1 MANYTFQNLS
11 PFDFEML
18 CKEIIEYKTNK
29 QFEAFTIGRDGG
41 TDLRYIEKTKKIIV
55 QCKHYEKTGYNGL
68 KTNLKNEKKSVT
80 KLNPSKYIIMTSVG
94 LTPDNK
100 DELKSLLS
108 PFIKKTSDIIG
119 ATEINAILN
128 KNESIIRHHFK
139 LWMMSAG
146 VIDQILHNSIYK
158 RSEINKESIEHNIKI
173 YVKNNFYNKAL
184 RILEEKSICI
194 ISGIPGIGKTSMA
207 EMLAYQMCCKNYEFY
222 SINNIAEVLTILNEP
237 RKRVFYYDDF
247 LGATQYEDKNEYK
260 DFQKVIQYILKRN
273 DTKLILTT
281 REYIY
286 QQGLSKSE
294 KLAQLDLNSNILQLS
309 DYTQYDK
316 ALILYNHLYYFSVP
330 QNLYNYLI
338 KDKHYLKIINH
349 KNYSPRLIE
358 WLVTSKKIET
368 IQDGEEYYKVFMDS
382 LDNPAQVWKKTF
394 ENNISECS
402 RFLLYCLCLAGKL
415 VETEKLG
422 IILKQWLKVCG
433 VIKSAIDFEIL
444 FKNSLKELENS
455 FISIQIQGTKN
466 YITLHNPSIEDFLT
480 SRLSVSSEIIR
491 EYSKLPILFWDQK
504 INILEKLP
512 EEDRE
517 TIFYS
522 MVENITL
529 AGVKA
534 ERHNNIISTIYH
546 NKTKKLNYIIQFC
559 DRNKLT
565 QPTLKKVSEIVL
577 SYIYEQDY
585 IGYDLLQYV
594 KYLSSQGEL
603 NKLKG
608 KFINLFDN
616 IYDTYELNN
625 CIELNNIIAITT
637 KEKLRTK
644 AMEVLQNA
652 EIELSSYDYD
662 RLVSLQ
668 GDLDNISK
676 ELHLDCSDLYEEV
689 NEKIGEYEAYVES
702 KIDYEMEERD
712 FSFGDESNE
721 INLLFSSLRQ

>member
-1 MANYTFQNLS
+1 MSKFTFQNLS

-18 CKEIIEYKTNK
+18 CKEIIEYKTK
-29 QFEAFTIGRDGG
+29 KKFEAFTIGRDGG
-41 TDLRYIEKTKKIIV
+41 TDLRCSEKTKKIIV

-68 KTNLKNEKKSVT
+68 KTTIKNERKSVA

-100 DELKSLLS
+100 DEIKTILS
-108 PFIKKTSDIIG
+108 PFITKTSDIID

-128 KNESIIRHHFK
+128 KNESILRHHLK
-139 LWMMSAG
+139 LWMTSAG
-146 VIDQILHNSIYK
+146 VLDQILHNSIYK
-158 RSEINKESIEHNIKI
+158 RSELNKKSIEHNIRI
-173 YVKNNFYNKAL
+173 YVKNCFYNKAL
-184 RILEEKSICI
+184 KILEEKSICI

-207 EMLAYQMCCKNYEFY
+207 EMLAYQLCCKGYEFY
-222 SINNIAEVLTILNEP
+222 SINNISEVLTILNKP
-237 RKRVFYYDDF
+237 RKRIFYYDDF
-247 LGATQYEDKNEYK
+247 LGATQFEEKNEYK

-294 KLAQLDLNSNILQLS
+294 KLSQLALNSNILQLS

-338 KDKHYLKIINH
+338 NDKRYLKIINH

-358 WLVTSKKIET
+358 WLVSAKNFEK
-368 IQDGEEYYKVFMDS
+368 IQDSEEYYKVFMDS
-382 LDNPAQVWKKTF
+382 LDNPTQIWKKAF

-415 VETEKLG
+415 IETEKLG
-422 IILKQWLKVCG
+422 ILLQQWLKECG
-433 VIKSAIDFEIL
+433 IIKSAIDFEIL
-444 FKNSLKELENS
+444 FRNSLQELENS
-455 FISIQIQGTKN
+455 FISIQITGTKS
-466 YITLHNPSIEDFLT
+466 YISLHNPSIEDFLT
-480 SRLSVSSEIIR
+480 SRLSVSSEVIR

-565 QPTLKKVSEIVL
+565 QQTLKKVSEIVL
-577 SYIYEQDY
+577 SYIHAHDY
-585 IGYDLLQYV
+585 IGYDFMQYV
-594 KYLSSQGEL
+594 KFLSSQVEL
-603 NKLKG
+603 NTLKE
-608 KFINLFDN
+608 KFIDLFDN
-616 IYDTYELNN
+616 ISDTYELNN
-625 CIELNNIIAITT
+625 CIELNNLIAITT

-662 RLVSLQ
+662 GLVSLQ
-668 GDLDNISK
+668 GDLDNISRD
-676 ELHLDCSDLYEEV
+676 LNLDCSDLYDKV
-689 NEKIGEYEAYVES
+689 NEKIEDYEAYIES
-702 KIDYEMEERD
+702 KIDYEIEEKASG
-712 FSFGDESNE
+712 FIDESKE
-721 INLLFSSLRQ
+721 IDLLFSSLRQ